1 MPLVSSS
8 IPNLINGVSQQP
20 AALRLS
26 SQAESVINCF
36 PSPVEGLRKRPP
48 SYNLGKLFSGSSGS
62 GRPFVSI
69 VDRDGTIRYMVYIR
83 DGDIKVFDLNGAAQ
97 TVTTPDGVGYLDIA
111 NNSDPSAQFRVASV
125 ADATFIVN
133 REKTVN
139 MLDGVVKTNISDGSN
154 NELLLA
160 DTTGISVGMKILGF
174 GLQPNTVVTAISGNT
189 VYFAPN
195 AGGPTFAGYAYSFNV
210 SPAWGTRSMVFLR
223 SVDFNTTYKIKV
235 NNSEATFTTQPG
247 GGKQFAVVYDQIA
260 TNVTVTSAAHGLVA
274 GDKIQ
279 ITTST
284 GDAVP
289 GKYTIASATANTF
302 TYVAPAFV
310 NTNGKGTVIH
320 DPELSTVSIASALAS
335 SLQTSLGAGFQV
347 IANQYVISIRKI
359 DGADYTLEATDTRTG
374 EGMIAIKDTIDSIA
388 KLPTIGDNGF
398 IVKVQGN
405 AETNFDDFY
414 LKFEKTSTANFGP
427 GVWRECVAPGIK
439 HKLDETTMPHVLVR
453 NANGTFTFKKFD
465 WSGRVAGDTLTAPEP
480 SFVGA
485 KIQNVNLFR
494 NRLAF
499 LADES
504 VILSAADSYDRFW
517 PETVQAVVDSDP
529 IDISTGGT
537 EINFLVSSLAFA
549 NTLLLFS
556 RHGQFRLDTGVTTL
570 GSPLTPKTATVTAIT
585 TFDMQ
590 ANVDPVGVGRTVYF
604 AIPKGEFSGLR
615 EFYLPDASGPV
626 PLSEEVT
633 AAIPRYIPKNVTT
646 LAASVSEE
654 TVIAISKDQTD
665 RIYFYKFFFE
675 EETKL
680 QSSWSFWQF
689 QSGKQIIGADIV
701 DSDLYVLCQYG
712 DGVYMERIALRPETT
727 DTGSA
732 FELLLDRK
740 ASETACTVTVTQ
752 PAGVGLQSTIT
763 LPYPMTA
770 TGTMALVGR
779 LVAGNTLQHG
789 QAPQIVSE
797 TLAGGAGGN
806 GTIVV
811 LGDLSQAKF
820 FVGEL
825 YQMTYEFSTP
835 FIKEQ
840 PAGGGVAVAA
850 GPKLQ
855 LRNWTVVFDKTAHFQ
870 LRITAEGRDAQT
882 YTFEGY
888 SVGSGV
894 APLGSPA
901 LKQGQFRAPVMTR
914 NTGVKIELLSNS
926 PLPCR
931 VQSCE
936 WEGWY
941 HSRAARM

>member
-36 PSPVEGLRKRPP
+36 PSPVEGLKKRPP
-48 SYNLGKLFSGSSGS
+48 SYNLGKLFSGSSGT
-62 GRPFVSI
+62 GRPFVNI

-83 DGDIKVFDLNGAAQ
+83 DGDIKVFNLSGAAQ
-97 TVTTPDGVGYLDIA
+97 TVTTPDGVGYLDI
-111 NNSDPSAQFRVASV
+111 NNASDPSAQFRVASV

-133 REKTVN
+133 REKTVS
-139 MLDGVVKTNISDGSN
+139 MLDGVALTSSAAGTTTTAVFAS
-154 NELLLA
+154 
-160 DTTGISVGMKILGF
+160 TTGVSVGMSIIG
-174 GLQPNTVVTAISGNT
+174 PDVPYNATVTAVNATT
-189 VYFAPN
+189 VTFAP
-195 AGGPTFAGYAYSFNV
+195 AASAATAIGRRYSFNL
-210 SPAWGTRSMVFLR
+210 SADWGTRSMVFVR
-223 SVDFNTTYKIKV
+223 TAEYNTTYKITV
-235 NNSEATFTTQPG
+235 NGNTVSTTTVSTGGSPDPSTILIASNLATALQAALG
-247 GGKQFAVVYDQIA
+247 GGF
-260 TNVTVTSAAHGLVA
+260 TVTANEYIV
-274 GDKIQ
+274 Q
-279 ITTST
+279 II
-284 GDAVP
+284 
-289 GKYTIASATANTF
+289 KN
-302 TYVAPAFV
+302 
-310 NTNGKGTVIH
+310 
-320 DPELSTVSIASALAS
+320 
-335 SLQTSLGAGFQV
+335 
-347 IANQYVISIRKI
+347 
-359 DGADYTLEATDTRTG
+359 DGGDYTLEATDTRTA
-374 EGMIAIKDTIDSIA
+374 EGIIAIKGTVDAVTR
-388 KLPTIGDNGF
+388 LPLISDHGF
-398 IVKVQGN
+398 IVKVQGE
-405 AETNFDDFY
+405 ASTSFDDYY
-414 LKFEKTSTANFGP
+414 LRFETTSGSGFGK
-427 GVWRECVAPGIK
+427 GVWRECAAPASK
-439 HKLDETTMPHVLVR
+439 YKLDPTTMPHVLMR
-453 NANGTFTFKKFD
+453 NANGTFTFKRFD
-465 WSGRVAGDTLTAPEP
+465 WSTRVAGDVVTAPEP

-485 KIQNVNLFR
+485 QIQNINLFR
-494 NRLAF
+494 NRLVF
-499 LADES
+499 LADEN

-517 PETVQAVVDSDP
+517 PETVQTVVDSDP

-537 EINFLVSSLAFA
+537 EINFLVSSLAIA

-556 RHGQFRLDTGVTTL
+556 RHGQFRLDTGITTL
-570 GSPLTPKTATVTAIT
+570 GSPLTPKTATITAIT

-590 ANVDPVGVGRTVYF
+590 ASVDPVGVGRTVYF
-604 AIPKGEFSGLR
+604 PIPKGEFSGLR
-615 EFYLPDASGPV
+615 EFFLPDASGPV
-626 PLSEEVT
+626 PVSEEVT
-633 AAIPRYIPKNVTT
+633 AAIPRYIPANLAS

-654 TVIAISKDQTD
+654 TIIAISKDQTD
-665 RIYFYKFFFE
+665 RVYFYKFFYE

-680 QSSWSFWQF
+680 QSSWSYWQF
-689 QSGKQIIGADIV
+689 HTGKQIIGADIL
-701 DSDLYVLCQYG
+701 DSDLYLLCQYG

-740 ASETACTVTVTQ
+740 ASETACTVAVTQ
-752 PAGVGLQSTIT
+752 PAGLDVQSTIT

-779 LVAGNTLQHG
+779 LAAGNTLQHG
-789 QAPQIVSE
+789 QVVQIVSE
-797 TLAGGAGGN
+797 TLTGGAGGN

-811 LGDLSQAKF
+811 RGDLSQAKF

-855 LRNWTVVFDKTAHFQ
+855 LRTWTVVFDKTAHFQ
-870 LRITAEGRDAQT
+870 LRVTAESRDAQT

-888 SVGSGV
+888 TPGSGL

-914 NTGVKIELLSNS
+914 NTGAKIELLSNS

>member
-26 SQAESVINCF
+26 SQAESVINCL
-36 PSPVEGLRKRPP
+36 PSPVEGLKKRPP
-48 SYNLGKLFSGSSGS
+48 SYNLGKLFSGSSGT
-62 GRPFVSI
+62 GRPFVNI

-97 TVTTPDGVGYLDIA
+97 TVTTPDGVGYLDI
-111 NNSDPSAQFRVASV
+111 NNASDPSAQFRVASV

-133 REKTVN
+133 REKTVS
-139 MLDGVVKTNISDGSN
+139 MLDGVALTSSAAGTTTTAVFAS
-154 NELLLA
+154 
-160 DTTGISVGMKILGF
+160 TTGVSVGMGVIG
-174 GLQPNTVVTAISGNT
+174 PDVPYNATVTAVNATT
-189 VYFAPN
+189 VTFAP
-195 AGGPTFAGYAYSFNV
+195 AASAASVIGRRYSFNL
-210 SPAWGTRSMVFLR
+210 SADWGTRSMVFVR
-223 SVDFNTTYKIKV
+223 TADYNTTYKITV
-235 NNSEATFTTQPG
+235 NNTTVSTTTVAAG
-247 GGKQFAVVYDQIA
+247 GSPDPSSV
-260 TNVTVTSAAHGLVA
+260 
-274 GDKIQ
+274 
-279 ITTST
+279 
-284 GDAVP
+284 
-289 GKYTIASATANTF
+289 TIASNLATA
-302 TYVAPAFV
+302 
-310 NTNGKGTVIH
+310 
-320 DPELSTVSIASALAS
+320 LQSAL
-335 SLQTSLGAGFQV
+335 GGGFTV
-347 IANQYVISIRKI
+347 TANEYIVRITKN
-359 DGADYTLEATDTRTG
+359 DGGDYTLSATDTRTA
-374 EGMIAIKDTIDSIA
+374 EGIIAIKGTVDAVTR
-388 KLPTIGDNGF
+388 LPLIGDHGF
-398 IVKVQGN
+398 IVKVQGS
-405 AETNFDDFY
+405 ASTSFDDFY
-414 LKFEKTSTANFGP
+414 LRFETTAGSGFDK
-427 GVWRECVAPGIK
+427 GVWRECAAPASK
-439 HKLDETTMPHVLVR
+439 YKLDPTTMPHVLMR
-453 NANGTFTFKKFD
+453 NTNGTFTFKRFD
-465 WSGRVAGDTLTAPEP
+465 WSTRVAGDTVTAPEP
-480 SFVGA
+480 SFVGVQ
-485 KIQNVNLFR
+485 IQNINLFR
-494 NRLAF
+494 NRLVF
-499 LADES
+499 LADEN

-517 PETVQAVVDSDP
+517 PETVQTLVDSDP

-556 RHGQFRLDTGVTTL
+556 RHGQFRLDTGITTL

-590 ANVDPVGVGRTVYF
+590 ANVDPVGVGRTIYF

-615 EFYLPDASGPV
+615 EFFLPDASGPV
-626 PLSEEVT
+626 PVSEEVT
-633 AAIPRYIPKNVTT
+633 AAIPRYIPGNLAS

-654 TVIAISKDQTD
+654 TIIAISKSQTD
-665 RIYFYKFFFE
+665 RVYFYKFFFE
-675 EETKL
+675 EDTKL

-689 QSGKQIIGADIV
+689 QSGKQIIGADIL
-701 DSDLYVLCQYG
+701 DSDLYLLCQYG

-727 DTGSA
+727 DTSSA

-740 ASETACTVTVTQ
+740 TSEAGCTVAVTQ
-752 PAGVGLQSTIT
+752 PAGLDVQSTIT

-789 QAPQIVSE
+789 QALQIISE
-797 TLAGGAGGN
+797 TLTGGAGGN

-811 LGDLSQAKF
+811 RGDLSQAKF

-855 LRNWTVVFDKTAHFQ
+855 LRTWTVVFDKTAHFQ
-870 LRITAEGRDAQT
+870 LRVTAEGRDAQT

-888 SVGSGV
+888 TVGSGL
-894 APLGSPA
+894 APLGTPA